1 MVRNLSWDTS
11 AEELV
16 FTDRWDRSK
25 NSLKLG
31 KTPIYRVWDL
41 FQLGDCLVF
50 LAFLY
55 YAFHRELLNSLVLV
69 GKEKSSLFAF
79 SGPG

>member
-1 MVRNLSWDTS
+1 MVVKASSKS
-11 AEELV
+11 A
-16 FTDRWDRSK
+16 FRQA
-25 NSLKLG
+25 LG
-31 KTPIYRVWDL
+31 IVQNFFFPGARKPLIYRVWYL
-41 FQLGDCLVF
+41 FQLKDCLVF

-79 SGPG
+79 SFLGSG